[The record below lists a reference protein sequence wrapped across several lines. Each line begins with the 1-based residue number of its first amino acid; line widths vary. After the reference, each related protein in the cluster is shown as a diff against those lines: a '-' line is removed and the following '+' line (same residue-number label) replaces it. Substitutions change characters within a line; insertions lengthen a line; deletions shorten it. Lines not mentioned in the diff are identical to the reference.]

1 VHTFWVV
8 VALLGLAAFVL
19 GLSGAAWRGYDSGGR
34 PQPSLGR
41 WRWLAAAGLALL
53 LVGAWSAGVEQTG
66 LSYPR
71 FGDEAGG

>member
-1 VHTFWVV
+1 VRTFGVL
-8 VALLGLAAFVL
+8 VALVGLAAFL
-19 GLSGAAWRGYDSGGR
+19 GGLFLAAWRGHDADGQRLAG
-34 PQPSLGR
+34 LVR

-53 LVGAWSAGVEQTG
+53 LLGAWWAGVEPTG